1 MNLAANQ
8 MQDMEQNRPRRRR
21 KAKKS
26 YQNIISGLINRLRQ
40 SPIAWNAVLIALTI
54 LAIIIVSSIAMNII
68 TRHGT
73 HRSVP
78 DFMGVKITDVE
89 QVAKKQG
96 FKIVIVDSL
105 FVPAYEG
112 GIVLDQLPKKG
123 AEVKA
128 GRKVYVTINS
138 FRQKMVKVPY
148 VAGRSLRQ
156 AKNMLEVAGLGIEKL
171 VYEEDIATNYV
182 LAELVNGKELS
193 EQSNVE
199 LEMGEGVVL
208 KVGVEPEN
216 NTTIVPKTIG
226 QGLNAAKSR
235 LWEQGLNVGKINF
248 DEGINLL
255 NQKNARVYKQ
265 SINHNASVELGSAVD
280 MWLTLDEQV
289 VKKGSAASDKRANEL
304 EKERLEAEQAL
315 QDSLEQAERGQR
327 IDLMNALQQSSQQ
340 NQTITETSED
350 EFF

>member
-1 MNLAANQ
+1 
-8 MQDMEQNRPRRRR
+8 MEQQNRPRRRR
-21 KAKKS
+21 KSKSGYAALLANLAKQIRK
-26 YQNIISGLINRLRQ
+26 

-54 LAIIIVSSIAMNII
+54 LAIIIVSSLAMNII

-73 HRSVP
+73 HRTVP
-78 DFMGVKITDVE
+78 DFMGVKVTDVE
-89 QVAKKQG
+89 QTAKKRG

-112 GIVLDQLPKKG
+112 GIVLDQLPKG
-123 AEVKA
+123 GVEVKA

-182 LAELVNGKELS
+182 LAELVNGRELN

-199 LEMGEGVVL
+199 LEIGEGVVL

-226 QGLNAAKSR
+226 QGISAAKSR
-235 LWEQGLNVGKINF
+235 LWEQGLNVGKVNF

-255 NQKNARVYKQ
+255 NQKDARVYKQ
-265 SINHNASVELGSAVD
+265 SINHNASVELGSTVD
-280 MWLTLDEQV
+280 LWLTLDEES
-289 VKKGSAASDKRANEL
+289 VKKSSAASDKRANEL

>member
-1 MNLAANQ
+1 
-8 MQDMEQNRPRRRR
+8 MQQQNRPRRRR
-21 KAKKS
+21 KSKS
-26 YQNIISGLINRLRQ
+26 GYAGYVNGLIAKIRK
-40 SPIAWNAVLIALTI
+40 SPIVWNAVLIALTI
-54 LAIIIVSSIAMNII
+54 LAIIIVSSIAMHII

-73 HRSVP
+73 HREVP

-89 QVAKKQG
+89 QVAKKRG

-112 GIVLDQLPKKG
+112 GIVLDQLPKGG

-156 AKNMLEVAGLGIEKL
+156 AKNMLEVAGLGIDKL

-199 LEMGEGVVL
+199 LEIGEGVTL

-216 NTTIVPKTIG
+216 NTTIVPKAIG
-226 QGLNAAKSR
+226 QSLSAAKSR
-235 LWEQGLNVGKINF
+235 LWEQGLNVGKVNF

-265 SINHNASVELGSAVD
+265 SINHNASVELGSTVD
-280 MWLTLDEQV
+280 LWLTLDEES
-289 VKKGSAASDKRANEL
+289 VKKSSAASDKRANEL

-315 QDSLEQAERGQR
+315 QDSLEQVERGQR
-327 IDLMNALQQSSQQ
+327 IDLMNALQQSKEQS
-340 NQTITETSED
+340 QTITETSED

>member
-1 MNLAANQ
+1 
-8 MQDMEQNRPRRRR
+8 MEQQNRPRRGRKPKSQYAGTASTLVKKIRR
-21 KAKKS
+21 
-26 YQNIISGLINRLRQ
+26 
-40 SPIAWNAVLIALTI
+40 SPLMWNAVLIVLTFF
-54 LAIIIVSSIAMNII
+54 AIMVVWSVAMNII
-68 TRHGT
+68 TRHGS
-73 HRSVP
+73 HRTVP
-78 DFMGVKITDVE
+78 DYMGVKITDV
-89 QVAKKQG
+89 QQAAKKGG

-112 GIVLDQLPKKG
+112 GIVLDQLPKG
-123 AEVKA
+123 GVEVKA

-182 LAELVNGKELS
+182 LAELVDGKELS

-199 LEMGEGVVL
+199 IEIGEGVVL
-208 KVGVEPEN
+208 KVGVEPEK
-216 NTTIVPKTIG
+216 NTTIVPKAIG
-226 QGLNAAKSR
+226 QGLSAAKSR
-235 LWEQGLNVGKINF
+235 LWEQGLNVGKVKF
-248 DEGINLL
+248 DEGVNLL

-265 SINHNASVELGSAVD
+265 SVNHNASVELGTAVD
-280 MWLTLDEQV
+280 LWLTLDEEA
-289 VKKGSAASDKRANEL
+289 VKKSSTASDKRANEL

-315 QDSLEQAERGQR
+315 QDSLEQVERGQR

>member
-1 MNLAANQ
+1 
-8 MQDMEQNRPRRRR
+8 MEQQNRPRRGRKPKRQYAGTASTLVKKIRR
-21 KAKKS
+21 
-26 YQNIISGLINRLRQ
+26 
-40 SPIAWNAVLIALTI
+40 SPLMWNAVLIVLTFF
-54 LAIIIVSSIAMNII
+54 AIMVVWSVAMNII
-68 TRHGT
+68 TRHGS
-73 HRSVP
+73 HRTVP
-78 DFMGVKITDVE
+78 DYMGVKITDV
-89 QVAKKQG
+89 QQAAKKGG

-112 GIVLDQLPKKG
+112 GIVLDQLPKG
-123 AEVKA
+123 GVEVKA
-128 GRKVYVTINS
+128 GRKAYVTINS

-182 LAELVNGKELS
+182 LAELVEGKELS

-199 LEMGEGVVL
+199 IEIGEGVVL
-208 KVGVEPEN
+208 KVGVEPEK
-216 NTTIVPKTIG
+216 NTTIVPKAIG
-226 QGLNAAKSR
+226 QGLSAAKSR
-235 LWEQGLNVGKINF
+235 LWEQGLNVGKVKF
-248 DEGINLL
+248 DEGVNLL

-265 SINHNASVELGSAVD
+265 SVNHNASVELGTAVD
-280 MWLTLDEQV
+280 LWLTLDEEA
-289 VKKGSAASDKRANEL
+289 VKKSSTASDKRANEL

-315 QDSLEQAERGQR
+315 QDSLEQVERGQR